1 MRQVGPRRGRS
12 LGEMRALLGV
22 GEVDNIMSLIVF
34 RESVSGDLLELEQV
48 GGRTDVFLSFIDGN
62 RLAPLLVVALLAS
75 SLQFLPAYIAHVLNE
90 LGATSLGS
98 HEESRG

>member
-1 MRQVGPRRGRS
+1 MLAGGRS

-22 GEVDNIMSLIVF
+22 REVDHIMSLFVF

-48 GGRTDVFLSFIDGN
+48 GGRTDVFLSFIDGYQ
-62 RLAPLLVVALLAS
+62 LAPLLVVALLTS
-75 SLQFLPAYIAHVLNE
+75 SRQFLDAYPAYVLNK

-98 HEESRG
+98 HEGPRG